1 MFEENQRNIYLAL
14 QELYVGNNAQNCYD
28 YAEEDIIENLVLTHS
43 NMVSLTHLEFL
54 TSLELENVTRENV
67 LELLKLKGER
77 RKFHPNF
84 TKCHLFRSSTGE
96 NHVDQHHC

>member
-14 QELYVGNNAQNCYD
+14 QELYLGNNAQNCYD

-67 LELLKLKGER
+67 LELLKLKGEMR
-77 RKFHPNF
+77 IH
-84 TKCHLFRSSTGE
+84 
-96 NHVDQHHC
+96 

>member
-1 MFEENQRNIYLAL
+1 MYL
-14 QELYVGNNAQNCYD
+14 GNNAQNCYD

-77 RKFHPNF
+77 RIH
-84 TKCHLFRSSTGE
+84 
-96 NHVDQHHC
+96 